1 MGGGFLLENKKEMSQ
16 LWIFP
21 HEKNSQNTIS
31 QNWNIPIPIKWETKN
46 LWNTKL
52 HEKLKYNCKL
62 DRRRQIYATLFVRLC
77 DLVAPKVRI
86 LRAQFIWLHIIYSF
100 YQMLNPPHTTIS
112 LLSLKLF
119 WLKYLDYFRYLVS
132 AAHCISQKASWDIV
146 AVIGDHSIRLVFR
159 YNLRPCIRLVFRYNW
174 RP

>member
-100 YQMLNPPHTTIS
+100 YQMLKPPPHHNIFAK
-112 LLSLKLF
+112 LKIILIKVSGLF
-119 WLKYLDYFRYLVS
+119 
-132 AAHCISQKASWDIV
+132 
-146 AVIGDHSIRLVFR
+146 
-159 YNLRPCIRLVFRYNW
+159 
-174 RP
+174 